1 MSRYFK
7 IPIINNEPDMDN
19 ESYEYSEHGIIQEN
33 KEFRIDKFPDNFNK
47 PRNSWIEVTRE
58 EYLTSF
64 PTIIESET
72 GSGLDSSPTLEEKVD
87 ALGIMMVQLMLK

>member
-33 KEFRIDKFPDNFNK
+33 KEFRIDKFP
-47 PRNSWIEVTRE
+47 VTE
-58 EYLTSF
+58 
-64 PTIIESET
+64 
-72 GSGLDSSPTLEEKVD
+72 G
-87 ALGIMMVQLMLK
+87 A